1 MWITIGVCCLQ
12 SPKREEWKLEKENKR
27 LTFLL
32 SSNIYTPYVTGHQS
46 GEVRD
51 GTRRPTT
58 VCQFSTCRRSRVV
71 LYTFKNIFGVI
82 ILERGILL
90 HFFRL
95 FIRVDYGS
103 SRHVRNSDHFRRPV
117 TNRWYWT
124 NRYIWL
130 FYEELDYKKGSSWLE
145 TVVYVCRA
153 KTPM

>member
-32 SSNIYTPYVTGHQS
+32 SSNIYTTYVTGHQS

-90 HFFRL
+90 L
-95 FIRVDYGS
+95 TLLLPVYLSCLRVDVTRHKLSPLLTTITDQVYGTFML
-103 SRHVRNSDHFRRPV
+103 N
-117 TNRWYWT
+117 
-124 NRYIWL
+124 IWL
-130 FYEELDYKKGSSWLE
+130 HSRLLQLLMHKRK
-145 TVVYVCRA
+145 
-153 KTPM
+153 